1 MNVDDDVF
9 GLTDE
14 DLTNEEGLCMYHN
27 GKCLSFRH
35 TCGRVV
41 CDGNGEGDFPDCI
54 CMLVPQDEISEE
66 EEEDEYNDELLNV
79 SGGYE
84 DEPEYG
90 R

>member
-1 MNVDDDVF
+1 MENVCHFD
-9 GLTDE
+9 
-14 DLTNEEGLCMYHN
+14 
-27 GKCLSFRH
+27 

-54 CMLVPQDEISEE
+54 CMLVLQDEISEE